1 MFTVSQRRP
10 ITERLTG
17 LWFSFHSI
25 SASIS
30 SVSLLKSVL
39 FGMYWRISP
48 LVFSF
53 AHCSQEWYG
62 RAKFGIKPFH
72 DLLLTGEFISVLSRY
87 PTYLVLVGYQSFS
100 CRASQRSGSFSY
112 KPADQHKMRTSVV
125 CCHDTP
131 LVVPANHPIIVYIKK
146 SPECSFSFL
155 FGYICVIAM
164 CTPLR
169 PAKISWIGIK
179 HTRRRV
185 RIVEV
190 FLQGIETYVQQA
202 RNF

>member
-1 MFTVSQRRP
+1 M
-10 ITERLTG
+10 
-17 LWFSFHSI
+17 
-25 SASIS
+25 
-30 SVSLLKSVL
+30 L

-53 AHCSQEWYG
+53 APCSQEWYG
-62 RAKFGIKPFH
+62 RAKLGIKPFH

-131 LVVPANHPIIVYIKK
+131 PCGSCQSSNHRVYQKVRMLLFI
-146 SPECSFSFL
+146 SFWL
-155 FGYICVIAM
+155 YLYNRN
-164 CTPLR
+164 LR
-169 PAKISWIGIK
+169 HCA
-179 HTRRRV
+179 
-185 RIVEV
+185 
-190 FLQGIETYVQQA
+190 LQKDLG
-202 RNF
+202 